1 MIAEVGLI
9 VTISLI
15 IVFSP
20 FIARILSIPTT
31 PVEIILGSL
40 AAYYQLIS
48 SDVHLF
54 ETIAEFGFLY
64 LMFIAGTEVNIKEI
78 FKTDTSILKR
88 GILYLLL
95 LYLLSFF
102 FAKYLGFSNIF
113 ILIMPLISVGL
124 VASLAKEF
132 GKDMLW
138 IKLSFI
144 IGSLGEV
151 VSIALLTIASAVI
164 EFGVGIEFTKAL
176 IYLFGFLIL
185 VLVLFRS
192 LKILF
197 WWFPEIGLALMP
209 HRDNKEQDIR
219 LSFALLFIFLAIMLF
234 LDLELAFGAFIA
246 GIFLPNFF
254 KHKEDLPDKLAS
266 FGFGFF
272 IPIFFIYIGSSFDLA
287 ALLIDGLVAMAFV
300 IANVMIL
307 IRILASFALYSHLG
321 LKDTFM
327 FAFSHAMPLTLLI
340 AVATLAYQS
349 KSIDIFHYYAFIL
362 ASIFEVI
369 FSMIA
374 IKIISYPPKFLQ
386 KFTIK

>member
-1 MIAEVGLI
+1 
-9 VTISLI
+9 
-15 IVFSP
+15 
-20 FIARILSIPTT
+20 
-31 PVEIILGSL
+31 
-40 AAYYQLIS
+40 
-48 SDVHLF
+48 
-54 ETIAEFGFLY
+54 
-64 LMFIAGTEVNIKEI
+64 
-78 FKTDTSILKR
+78 
-88 GILYLLL
+88 
-95 LYLLSFF
+95 
-102 FAKYLGFSNIF
+102 
-113 ILIMPLISVGL
+113 
-124 VASLAKEF
+124 
-132 GKDMLW
+132 
-138 IKLSFI
+138 
-144 IGSLGEV
+144 
-151 VSIALLTIASAVI
+151 
-164 EFGVGIEFTKAL
+164 
-176 IYLFGFLIL
+176 FLIL